1 MACKIRREVGI
12 DAIPHMTCRDRNLN
26 ATKALLLGL
35 SMEGVHNV
43 LAVTGDPIPSAERD
57 EVKSVYQFNSRRL
70 AGYISSLNENEFSRP
85 FQVFGALNLNVRRF
99 EVQLDIAKKKIENG
113 VCCFLTQ
120 PVLTKTALEHLKQ
133 ARAELDAKILGG
145 IIPVVSSRN
154 ARFMNSE
161 ISGITVDE
169 KLIELY
175 EGKSREQ
182 CTELAIKISAGI
194 GKMIR
199 PYTDGYYLM
208 TPFYRTDIIV
218 ELIRLLR
225 ELDQK

>member
-1 MACKIRREVGI
+1 MSISSIR
-12 DAIPHMTCRDRNLN
+12 
-26 ATKALLLGL
+26 
-35 SMEGVHNV
+35 EGWPD
-43 LAVTGDPIPSAERD
+43 T
-57 EVKSVYQFNSRRL
+57 
-70 AGYISSLNENEFSRP
+70 ISSLNENEFSRP

>member
-1 MACKIRREVGI
+1 
-12 DAIPHMTCRDRNLN
+12 
-26 ATKALLLGL
+26 
-35 SMEGVHNV
+35 
-43 LAVTGDPIPSAERD
+43 
-57 EVKSVYQFNSRRL
+57 
-70 AGYISSLNENEFSRP
+70 
-85 FQVFGALNLNVRRF
+85 
-99 EVQLDIAKKKIENG
+99 
-113 VCCFLTQ
+113 
-120 PVLTKTALEHLKQ
+120 
-133 ARAELDAKILGG
+133 
-145 IIPVVSSRN
+145 
-154 ARFMNSE
+154 MNSE